1 MNPYRFRG
9 ADGQWYEVDAP
20 EGMSEGEAKER
31 FERSFARSFKRPQ
44 VRRSAVQDERAAAA
58 TAASEYAPKGD
69 SLGGDIAR
77 WARGMA
83 ANYGAGTQNV
93 VDAVKQMFGADSA
106 PTDQEVRDRRMRD
119 KELADSTYGGSL
131 MQILGEVAPT
141 LGVPAGGFVRGA
153 RGLSEG
159 AAALGRALTSA
170 RTAAPTASTVA
181 APVGPVA
188 ATADATLAGGTVG
201 ALMPTTSDE
210 SRAMNA
216 ALAAAA
222 GGLPLGAIGSAVKL
236 RNMYAA
242 GAAERRAADELV
254 RRLGNEGAQS
264 VLDAINA
271 RGFGPSGTRNIPLTA
286 GEISQNPALA
296 AMERGIGSA
305 NVGGGAGDVMWAPF
319 RAKQA
324 HERFAVL
331 EDATKGGTP
340 ANIEA
345 LEVARD
351 NATASLREK
360 ALTEAAKDKWFH
372 APVVKALDD
381 MMSGSS
387 RPNPGVKWVNNYL
400 RGEMDEGI
408 TPGQLYEAK
417 KVLQEKLDGPL
428 TPGDQVAASLKNAR
442 RETTKI
448 INAIDDALNTSSGGK
463 WQKYIDKYKSESRAV
478 DSAKAQ
484 HEIRQL
490 FTNDAAPTIAGVPE
504 LTASRVGR
512 ALESEGSGKY
522 GQLLDDKTLERLRE
536 LRDNIAASEDLQKLL
551 VKSATGGRGGSNTN
565 MDMLLSRRLAGAV
578 EGTVPILKDVAKRAD
593 EFTKAALLDAFQ
605 NPERF
610 VAVVQKKIDR
620 GQPLRPSEE
629 RILRLIRSTTSMPAA
644 ALSQ

>member
-20 EGMSEGEAKER
+20 EGMSEGDAKER
-31 FERSFARSFKRPQ
+31 FERSFKRPQ

-119 KELADSTYGGSL
+119 KELADSTYGGWL
-131 MQILGEVAPT
+131 MQILGEVVPT
-141 LGVPAGGFVRGA
+141 LVVPAGGFVRGA

-159 AAALGRALTSA
+159 AAAFGRALTGA

-216 ALAAAA
+216 ALSAAA

-254 RRLGNEGAQS
+254 RRLWNEGAQS
-264 VLDAINA
+264 VLDSINA
-271 RGFGPSGTRNIPLTA
+271 RGFGPPGTRNIPLTA

-296 AMERGIGSA
+296 AMERGT
-305 NVGGGAGDVMWAPF
+305 GDVTWAPF

-340 ANIEA
+340 ANIKA

-372 APVVKALDD
+372 MPVVKALDD

-400 RGEMDEGI
+400 RGEMDQGI

-448 INAIDDALNTSSGGK
+448 INAIDDALNKSSGGK

-610 VAVVQKKIDR
+610 VAIVKKKIDR
-620 GQPLRPSEE
+620 GQPLKPSEE

>member
-20 EGMSEGEAKER
+20 EGMSEGDAKER
-31 FERSFARSFKRPQ
+31 FERSFKRPQ
-44 VRRSAVQDERAAAA
+44 VRRSAVQDERASAAA
-58 TAASEYAPKGD
+58 AASEYAPKGD

-77 WARGMA
+77 WARGMV

-131 MQILGEVAPT
+131 MQILGEVVPT
-141 LGVPAGGFVRGA
+141 LVVPAGGFVRGA

-159 AAALGRALTSA
+159 AAAFGRALTGA

-216 ALAAAA
+216 ALSAAA

-254 RRLGNEGAQS
+254 RRLWNEGAQS
-264 VLDAINA
+264 VLDSINA
-271 RGFGPSGTRNIPLTA
+271 RGFGPPGTRNIPLTA

-296 AMERGIGSA
+296 AMERGT
-305 NVGGGAGDVMWAPF
+305 GDVTWAPF

-340 ANIEA
+340 ANIKA

-372 APVVKALDD
+372 MPVVKALDD

-448 INAIDDALNTSSGGK
+448 INAIDDALNKSSGGK

-610 VAVVQKKIDR
+610 VAIVKKKIDR
-620 GQPLRPSEE
+620 GQPLKPSEE

>member
-1 MNPYRFRG
+1 MTPYRFRG
-9 ADGQWYEVDAP
+9 TDGQWYEVDAP
-20 EGMSEGEAKER
+20 EGMSEGDAKER
-31 FERSFARSFKRPQ
+31 FERSFKRPQ
-44 VRRSAVQDERAAAA
+44 VRRSAVQDERASAAA
-58 TAASEYAPKGD
+58 AASEYAPKGD

-77 WARGMA
+77 WARGMV

-131 MQILGEVAPT
+131 MQILGEVVPT
-141 LGVPAGGFVRGA
+141 LVVPAGGFVRGA

-159 AAALGRALTSA
+159 AAAFGRALTGA

-216 ALAAAA
+216 ALSAAA

-254 RRLGNEGAQS
+254 RRLWNEGAQS
-264 VLDAINA
+264 VLDSINA
-271 RGFGPSGTRNIPLTA
+271 RGFGPPGTRNIPLTA

-296 AMERGIGSA
+296 AMERGT
-305 NVGGGAGDVMWAPF
+305 GDVTWAPF

-340 ANIEA
+340 ANIKA

-372 APVVKALDD
+372 MPVVKALDD

-448 INAIDDALNTSSGGK
+448 INAIDDALNKSSGGK

-610 VAVVQKKIDR
+610 VAIVKKKIDR
-620 GQPLRPSEE
+620 GQPLKPSEE